1 MWKRYRFK
9 TKSVNDW
16 RPLIYNPQYPSWCS
30 GYAGDMSYAII
41 ICFLPDGEDLC
52 KYIIETYSKQGEV
65 VLDFT
70 AGSGTTA
77 IGVELGR
84 TVVLV
89 EKNLNE
95 FEKLKERWEEK
106 IIKTD

>member
-1 MWKRYRFK
+1 MKPTQK
-9 TKSVNDW
+9 K
-16 RPLIYNPQYPSWCS
+16 
-30 GYAGDMSYAII
+30 
-41 ICFLPDGEDLC
+41 
-52 KYIIETYSKQGEV
+52 GEV

-77 IGVELGR
+77 IGVEIGR
-84 TVVLV
+84 AVILV

>member
-1 MWKRYRFK
+1 M
-9 TKSVNDW
+9 
-16 RPLIYNPQYPSWCS
+16 
-30 GYAGDMSYAII
+30 AII
-41 ICFLPDGEDLC
+41 QDNLGQNTLGVDSSGAASVKVMNSPTVSFNNDDFSFPKPPNLVEFLIDQICDKDD
-52 KYIIETYSKQGEV
+52 II
-65 VLDFT
+65 LDSF

-77 IGVELGR
+77 IGVEIGR